1 MNCIIYIV
9 ANAQYK
15 CGEEKLGIMS
25 NISYHITNS
34 KMGSRAVYEENIL
47 KRYNTRNNTRNNTI
61 RIKKNAYIQ

>member
-1 MNCIIYIV
+1 
-9 ANAQYK
+9 
-15 CGEEKLGIMS
+15 MS

-61 RIKKNAYIQ
+61 RIKKECIYSVENGFSEL